1 MLRSSLP
8 GRRMWACQRMYA
20 GAPTFASS
28 VSAANPATSA
38 TWRASTP
45 KSPVA
50 HRAVAAI
57 ASDATRP
64 PQ

>member
-1 MLRSSLP
+1 MARSSLP
-8 GRRMWACQRMYA
+8 GRRMCACQRMYA
-20 GAPTFASS
+20 GAAALASS
-28 VSAANPATSA
+28 VSAAKPATSA

-50 HRAVAAI
+50 SRAVAAI
-57 ASDATRP
+57 ASDATSP